1 MAPQNPRPPRKKSGR
16 KPYTPRVA
24 GSGQRPGG
32 PRPESESQAAESTP
46 SPERVDSNLERVDGN
61 LESADSNVESADGNV
76 ESADGNVESADGNV
90 ESADG
95 NVESVDGNVESV
107 DGNVEPADGNV
118 EPAEKAKPAGKT
130 RPVARVS
137 TLRTGDAAA
146 SSANRAGTAGTPA
159 EPAVASTSG
168 MFPFSRRAIGIL
180 IGVAVVLGIFALI
193 AGLHPGASISSNKA
207 FIDQPATTELTSQV
221 QSKACSLTVD
231 TLDVDKWA
239 DEARAV
245 LTGNARSEFD
255 KYLPQQ
261 REILKQT
268 KQVAD
273 CRVESVGV
281 ADLSGG
287 GDGATARVVANLI
300 VSQKQ
305 AGISG
310 QSAAPRYQF
319 SMVKH
324 GDDWLISQVEAF

>member
-1 MAPQNPRPPRKKSGR
+1 MAPQNPRPPRKKTAR

-24 GSGQRPGG
+24 GSGQRPTDAV
-32 PRPESESQAAESTP
+32 PETEPKAADPVDSTTDSADSTADPVDSTTDPADSTTDPADSTTDPADSTTDPAESTEDP
-46 SPERVDSNLERVDGN
+46 
-61 LESADSNVESADGNV
+61 ADSTTDPVEK
-76 ESADGNVESADGNV
+76 
-90 ESADG
+90 
-95 NVESVDGNVESV
+95 
-107 DGNVEPADGNV
+107 P
-118 EPAEKAKPAGKT
+118 KPAGKT

-137 TLRTGDAAA
+137 TLRTGDAA
-146 SSANRAGTAGTPA
+146 SSTARAVTADKNATSTGKP
-159 EPAVASTSG
+159 STSSG
-168 MFPFSRRAIGIL
+168 LFPFSRRAIGIL

-207 FIDQPATTELTSQV
+207 FVDQPATTELTSQV
-221 QSKACSLTVD
+221 QSKACSLTVN

-239 DEARAV
+239 GEARSV

-261 REILKQT
+261 RDILNQT

-305 AGISG
+305 AGIAG

>member
-1 MAPQNPRPPRKKSGR
+1 MAPQNPRPPRKKTAR
-16 KPYTPRVA
+16 KPYTPRIA
-24 GSGQRPGG
+24 GSGQRPTDSA
-32 PRPESESQAAESTP
+32 PETESKAVDPADSNPDSAESNP
-46 SPERVDSNLERVDGN
+46 DPADSTTDPADSTTDSAESNPDPADSTTD
-61 LESADSNVESADGNV
+61 SADSNPVPADSTTDPV
-76 ESADGNVESADGNV
+76 DSTTD
-90 ESADG
+90 
-95 NVESVDGNVESV
+95 SVDVAAEPVEK
-107 DGNVEPADGNV
+107 P
-118 EPAEKAKPAGKT
+118 KPAGKT

-137 TLRTGDAAA
+137 TLRTGDAASSTTRA
-146 SSANRAGTAGTPA
+146 STTHKNATEKP
-159 EPAVASTSG
+159 STSG
-168 MFPFSRRAIGIL
+168 LFPFGRRGVGIL
-180 IGVAVVLGIFALI
+180 IGVAVVLGVFALI
-193 AGLHPGASISSNKA
+193 AGLHPGASIGANKA
-207 FIDQPATTELTSQV
+207 FVDQPATTELTSQV

-239 DEARAV
+239 GKARSV
-245 LTGNARSEFD
+245 LTGSARSEFD

-261 REILKQT
+261 RDILNQT

-305 AGISG
+305 AGVAG

>member
-1 MAPQNPRPPRKKSGR
+1 MAPQNPRPPRKKTAR

-24 GSGQRPGG
+24 GSGQRPTDAV
-32 PRPESESQAAESTP
+32 PETDSKAVDP
-46 SPERVDSNLERVDGN
+46 VDSNPIPVDSTSDPVDGTT
-61 LESADSNVESADGNV
+61 DP
-76 ESADGNVESADGNV
+76 
-90 ESADG
+90 
-95 NVESVDGNVESV
+95 VDGTT
-107 DGNVEPADGNV
+107 DPADGTTDPADSATDPADGTTD
-118 EPAEKAKPAGKT
+118 PAEKPKPAGKT

-137 TLRTGDAAA
+137 TLRTGDSA
-146 SSANRAGTAGTPA
+146 SSTTRAATTDKNATTAA
-159 EPAVASTSG
+159 KSSTSSG
-168 MFPFSRRAIGIL
+168 LFPFGRRAIGIL

-207 FIDQPATTELTSQV
+207 FVDQPATTELTSQV
-221 QSKACSLTVD
+221 QSKACLLTVD
-231 TLDVDKWA
+231 TLDVDAWA
-239 DEARAV
+239 GKARSV
-245 LTGNARSEFD
+245 LTGSARTEFD

-261 REILKQT
+261 RDILNQT

-305 AGISG
+305 AGIAG